1 MDTVNDNELLRAH
14 QETWHS
20 FTRFLGYAAGA
31 IAAVLVLMALFL
43 L

>member
-1 MDTVNDNELLRAH
+1 MDTVNDDQLLHAH
-14 QETWHS
+14 QEMWHS

-31 IAAVLVLMALFL
+31 VAAVLVLMALFL